1 LGYIN
6 NLFISL
12 LGNFVFVA
20 VFISWFLA
28 QIIKVIIYWMLEK
41 KLNIWH
47 FFEAGGMPST
57 HSASVTALTLSI
69 LLTQGPGSPL
79 FVVSSVFSLIVMY
92 DAAGVRRSAGKQAE
106 ILNKMVDD
114 LYSTG
119 RVKVEKLKELLGH
132 DPIEVVIGASIGVV
146 VTLIAFYV
154 YIIR

>member
-1 LGYIN
+1 MGYIN